1 MFKIFAALVTAFFF
15 YMIGSEVVSIV
26 TKKGPNIKRL
36 ECYTKSTTFEYVYK
50 KELVKTI
57 TSLGLFF
64 PILGGVILTIIPSYT
79 FIYLLTIGLLLLG
92 FFLSLKLK

>member
-1 MFKIFAALVTAFFF
+1 MNLVIEIAPEDKRPVYSALQV
-15 YMIGSEVVSIV
+15 
-26 TKKGPNIKRL
+26 N
-36 ECYTKSTTFEYVYK
+36 
-50 KELVKTI
+50 I

-64 PILGGVILTIIPSYT
+64 PILGGVILTVIPSYT